1 MSFTP
6 FPVALLLTPC
16 VIVVTVGYNGV
27 SNYTV
32 VQRLCQSA
40 SLHIWCPIHTHTQAD
55 QSCYGFK
62 MHTDVQKHT
71 YLPKCKHV
79 ALSIN
84 NTVHQEFKPVPLA
97 KTSLLLDLLSLLSPP
112 FHCSFPVTWLPVA
125 SNCLGQ
131 LRCHGDHAH
140 SVVSQ
145 QPLGSPALT
154 FPTAPQPARPG
165 PGPPYADV
173 PWGCLCVFAC
183 VHACARSLPPLP
195 QFGRLYKQFNNCWR
209 IHGLSA

>member
-40 SLHIWCPIHTHTQAD
+40 SLHIWCPLHTHTQAD

-97 KTSLLLDLLSLLSPP
+97 KTSLLLDLLSLLLPP
-112 FHCSFPVTWLPVA
+112 FTAHFQLLGYRLPRTAWANCVAMVIMPILSFPNSL
-125 SNCLGQ
+125 L
-131 LRCHGDHAH
+131 
-140 SVVSQ
+140 
-145 QPLGSPALT
+145 AL
-154 FPTAPQPARPG
+154 
-165 PGPPYADV
+165 
-173 PWGCLCVFAC
+173 
-183 VHACARSLPPLP
+183 
-195 QFGRLYKQFNNCWR
+195 
-209 IHGLSA
+209 LS